1 MLQYGLK
8 EKECQMLLD
17 MFAAN
22 RHIEQVVLFGSRAM
36 GNYKPFSDVDIT
48 LIGKELSHDDLIRL
62 YTDVNESLLPYK
74 FDISIFCKINNKDLI
89 DHINRRGKVIY
100 RRENDCVADDDRLSP
115 DIKDD

>member
-8 EKECQMLLD
+8 EKECQMLQD

-48 LIGKELSHDDLIRL
+48 LIGKDLSHDDLIRL

-74 FDISIFCKINNKDLI
+74 FDISI

-100 RRENDCVADDDRLSP
+100 SREDDCIADDDRWSP